1 MSFQLPYLRRAND
14 NKLINITIM
23 TNEQARIYNDIM
35 DAYKMGIESWM
46 GLELGQQ
53 RAGTETQKQTYR
65 MEKAK
70 WIARVLTTSDLQPLP
85 QKEGTGAFQM
95 ALLPEPY
102 RTLVEANSV
111 SLSGETHRYS
121 LEKVYLSLEDY
132 LFRRFTWSATPQGS
146 DFWWDVFQKTCP
158 ESRI

>member
-1 MSFQLPYLRRAND
+1 MSFQLPYLCRVND

-85 QKEGTGAFQM
+85 Q
-95 ALLPEPY
+95 
-102 RTLVEANSV
+102 S
-111 SLSGETHRYS
+111 HR
-121 LEKVYLSLEDY
+121 
-132 LFRRFTWSATPQGS
+132 
-146 DFWWDVFQKTCP
+146 
-158 ESRI
+158 

>member
-1 MSFQLPYLRRAND
+1 MSFQLPYLCRVND

-85 QKEGTGAFQM
+85 QEEGTGDFQL

-102 RTLVEANSV
+102 RTLVKTNSSSESKEAHTLCLERV
-111 SLSGETHRYS
+111 YPSLG
-121 LEKVYLSLEDY
+121 DY
-132 LFRRFTWSATPQGS
+132 LLRRFTWSATPQGS

-158 ESRI
+158 EARI